1 MASLC
6 SASSALAILLCL
18 PWLMGILLDGDG
30 EDMMILIGMFGCMGC
45 NCNSNFM
52 IGLWRKKER
61 VRGASRMRMVGRVPR
76 VESWRGTRT
85 RVSVVVV
92 DDFPF
97 RHKVKNN
104 RERNGP
110 AFTSESGLDACA
122 LYPESHTFFY
132 GKRQLCNN
140 DQTIG

>member
-61 VRGASRMRMVGRVPR
+61 VRGEKRKERPEDENGRTRAPCRKLERHKNPR
-76 VESWRGTRT
+76 VCGCRR
-85 RVSVVVV
+85 R
-92 DDFPF
+92 FP
-97 RHKVKNN
+97 V
-104 RERNGP
+104 
-110 AFTSESGLDACA
+110 
-122 LYPESHTFFY
+122 
-132 GKRQLCNN
+132 
-140 DQTIG
+140 